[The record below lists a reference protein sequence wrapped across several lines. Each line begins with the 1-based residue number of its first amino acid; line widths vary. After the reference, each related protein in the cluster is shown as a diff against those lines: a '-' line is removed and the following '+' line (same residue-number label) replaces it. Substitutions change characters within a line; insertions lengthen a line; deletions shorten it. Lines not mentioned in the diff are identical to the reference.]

1 MPLGEGRGARGKGRG
16 AGGWGERG
24 SPVYGLDRY
33 VPPSR
38 VWFLSTPS

>member
-1 MPLGEGRGARGKGRG
+1 MPLGEGRGARGEG
-16 AGGWGERG
+16 RG

-33 VPPSR
+33 VPPDR

>member
-1 MPLGEGRGARGKGRG
+1 MPLGEGRGARGRG
-16 AGGWGERG
+16 GGGERG

-33 VPPSR
+33 MPPSR